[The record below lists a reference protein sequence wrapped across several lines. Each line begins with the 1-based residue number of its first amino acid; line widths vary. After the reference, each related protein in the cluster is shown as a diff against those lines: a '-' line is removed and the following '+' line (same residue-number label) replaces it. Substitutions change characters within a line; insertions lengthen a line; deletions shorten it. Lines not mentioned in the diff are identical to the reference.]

1 MPQVRPEGVV
11 QSDIQVQILQRIL
24 ASAYTDLLNKST
36 TGSLSSQARR
46 LAFAREVEEMMES
59 YRQDMHGWADVT
71 VPHFYKEGMDR
82 VVKEAIAQGISLR
95 LSADF
100 VKVHRQALNQ
110 LVSSGYTYLDNIVAG
125 ANSTAQNL
133 IDTAARQAIVEEVA
147 KKRITGEAQ
156 DKLDKKIT
164 GILKSKGIT
173 TVSSNGRQYN
183 AQSYASMISRT
194 LLTEAQVNG
203 TANQLAMDGHDLV
216 IVSDHFGECKLCV
229 LPDTKVKTKDLFS
242 TTAIEYS
249 GNVITIRTA
258 SGNELTGTP
267 NHTVLTDKGWL
278 PLKALNEG
286 DKVISD
292 DGVGDWLS
300 RVSPDEINM
309 ESRIDEIGQSIR
321 PFNLAGPASSELNSD
336 VSYRKINI
344 VNADLFLLRKVDIGS
359 AKALRKVFLVKAM
372 RLLPFCL
379 GGSNS
384 QFSFKSMIR
393 AFPFLLGWLYHSL
406 FLFWCGVFPSFLHS
420 ITPFFVKNLWGY
432 RVKPF
437 LESTMTRSSLNS
449 IIAKVLR
456 YTSAG
461 NGKEGCNLITRLTG
475 LVKTDEIVSLSV
487 SKFSGHVYDLEN
499 SDNWYVSNN
508 IISHN
513 CRPYENEILSVNG
526 MYPQYTRLDT
536 AKSNGLF
543 HSNCRHVIDPY
554 YEEFAS
560 VSKVWDA
567 KSQKYVPWAEA
578 EPQNY
583 DRAINMSAKDKLK
596 AYDSYTSRIGLKQY
610 EDINKALNKGDI
622 DRLEYE
628 ARKAPTEKLTKS
640 IRSLKKYVR

>member
-82 VVKEAIAQGISLR
+82 VVKEAIAQGIPLR

-216 IVSDHFGECKLCV
+216 IVSDHFGECKLC
-229 LPDTKVKTKDLFS
+229 
-242 TTAIEYS
+242 
-249 GNVITIRTA
+249 
-258 SGNELTGTP
+258 
-267 NHTVLTDKGWL
+267 
-278 PLKALNEG
+278 
-286 DKVISD
+286 
-292 DGVGDWLS
+292 
-300 RVSPDEINM
+300 
-309 ESRIDEIGQSIR
+309 
-321 PFNLAGPASSELNSD
+321 
-336 VSYRKINI
+336 
-344 VNADLFLLRKVDIGS
+344 
-359 AKALRKVFLVKAM
+359 
-372 RLLPFCL
+372 
-379 GGSNS
+379 
-384 QFSFKSMIR
+384 
-393 AFPFLLGWLYHSL
+393 
-406 FLFWCGVFPSFLHS
+406 
-420 ITPFFVKNLWGY
+420 
-432 RVKPF
+432 
-437 LESTMTRSSLNS
+437 
-449 IIAKVLR
+449 
-456 YTSAG
+456 
-461 NGKEGCNLITRLTG
+461 
-475 LVKTDEIVSLSV
+475 
-487 SKFSGHVYDLEN
+487 
-499 SDNWYVSNN
+499 
-508 IISHN
+508 
-513 CRPYENEILSVNG
+513 RPYENEILSVNG

-583 DRAINMSAKDKLK
+583 NRAVNMSAKDKLK
-596 AYDSYTSRIGLKQY
+596 AYESYTSRIGLKQY

-640 IRSLKKYVR
+640 IRSLKKYVK

>member
-46 LAFAREVEEMMES
+46 LAFAREVEDMMTV

-82 VVKEAIAQGISLR
+82 VVKEAIAQGVPLR

-156 DKLDKKIT
+156 DKLDKKIA

-173 TVSSNGRQYN
+173 TVSSNGREYN

-203 TANQLAMDGHDLV
+203 TTNQLAMDGHDLV

-242 TTAIEYS
+242 TTAIEYT
-249 GNVITIRTA
+249 GDVITIRTA

-267 NHTVLTDKGWL
+267 DHTVLTPSGWL
-278 PLKALNEG
+278 PLKSLQEG
-286 DKVISD
+286 DEVVSD
-292 DGVGDWLS
+292 NGIGDRLAS
-300 RVSPDEINM
+300 ICPDEINV
-309 ESRIDEIGQSIR
+309 ESRIDEIGKSIR
-321 PFNLAGPASSELNSD
+321 PFNLASPTRSELNSNIT
-336 VSYRKINI
+336 YREINI
-344 VNADLFLLRKVDIGS
+344 VNADLFLLRKFNVS
-359 AKALRKVFLVKAM
+359 TSKVLSKVFFVKAM
-372 RLLPFCL
+372 RLLSFGF
-379 GGSNS
+379 GGSNGE
-384 QFSFKSMIR
+384 FSLQSMMR
-393 AFPFLLGWLYHSL
+393 AFPFYLGWSYHSI
-406 FLFWCGVFPSFLHS
+406 FVFFAGVLPSFFHRT
-420 ITPFFVKNLWGY
+420 TPLFVKNFWFHS
-432 RVKPF
+432 VKPF
-437 LESTMTRSSLNS
+437 LESVMPRSSFNS
-449 IIAKVLR
+449 IVSKILGH
-456 YTSAG
+456 TTAG
-461 NGKEGCNLITRLTG
+461 NGKDGANLVTRLSG
-475 LVKTDEIVSLSV
+475 LVKTDKIVSLRV

-554 YEEFAS
+554 YEKFAS

-567 KSQKYVPWAEA
+567 KSQKYVPWADA

-583 DRAINMSAKDKLK
+583 NRAINMNAKDKLK
-596 AYDSYTSRIGLKQY
+596 AYESYTSRIGLQQY
-610 EDINKALNKGDI
+610 EDINTALNKGDI

-640 IRSLKKYVR
+640 IRSLKKYVK